1 MRVQN
6 INTILWDWN
15 GTLLNDMSL
24 CIKSMNRLLKQR
36 KLPLLCSDRYLQV
49 FTFPVKDYYSKLG
62 FDFATEPFEIPAEEF
77 ILHYTA
83 GISQVPLF
91 NDAVSVLDYFEK
103 KGYRQYIVSAMEHSA
118 LIQSV
123 KERNILHY
131 FQKVAGI
138 NDNLAFGKTTI
149 ARQLISDQK
158 IDTTRCVFIGDTLH
172 DAEVASEI
180 NVQSLLISKGHQHH
194 ERLKKTGNPV
204 LNSLYDVISFIDA
217 ES

>member
-1 MRVQN
+1 MRVKN

>member
-15 GTLLNDMSL
+15 GTLLDDMSL

-49 FTFPVKDYYSKLG
+49 FTFPVKEYYSKLG
-62 FDFATEPFEIPAEEF
+62 FDFTREPFEIPAEEF
-77 ILHYTA
+77 IVHYTG

-91 NDAVSVLDYFEK
+91 DDAVRVLDYFKEK
-103 KGYRQYIVSAMEHSA
+103 GFSQYIVSAMEQSA
-118 LIQSV
+118 LMQSV
-123 KERNILHY
+123 KERNIHHY
-131 FQKVAGI
+131 FQKISGI
-138 NDNLAFGKTTI
+138 TDNLAFGKTTI
-149 ARQLISDQK
+149 AQQLITDQK
-158 IDTTRCVFIGDTLH
+158 IDTTRCVFIGDTVH
-172 DAEVASEI
+172 DAEVAREI

-204 LNSLYDVISFIDA
+204 LNSLYDVISFL
-217 ES
+217 ESES

>member
-15 GTLLNDMSL
+15 GTLLDDMGL
-24 CIKSMNRLLKQR
+24 CIESMNRLLKQR

-62 FDFATEPFEIPAEEF
+62 FDFTREPFEIPAEEF
-77 ILHYTA
+77 IVHYTA
-83 GISQVPLF
+83 GISHVSLF
-91 NDAVSVLDYFEK
+91 DDAVSVLEYFEK
-103 KGYRQYIVSAMEHSA
+103 KGYRQYIISAMEHNA

-123 KERNILHY
+123 KERNILHL
-131 FQKVAGI
+131 FHKIAGI

-149 ARQLISDQK
+149 AQQLIIREK
-158 IDTTRCVFIGDTLH
+158 IDVSRCIFIGDTLH
-172 DAEVASEI
+172 DAEVARDI
-180 NVQSLLISKGHQHH
+180 NVKSLLISRGHQHH

-204 LNSLYDVISFIDA
+204 LNSLSDIISFLNT

>member
-91 NDAVSVLDYFEK
+91 DDAVSVLDYFEK